1 MTRMLVTTKYVLE
14 NFKKIIQKIILLF
27 LLFLHRII
35 RMIMF
40 SLTNIVLPRTS
51 QKLSISFPI
60 FYCLVFFIPWFEFVF
75 CNVILTSSVKKKR
88 LRYRLRDVPENAS
101 NVIGHDK
108 YLSKITPTHL

>member
-75 CNVILTSSVKKKR
+75 CNVILTSSVKKKGLGTAYAMFPR
-88 LRYRLRDVPENAS
+88 
-101 NVIGHDK
+101 
-108 YLSKITPTHL
+108 TPLMLLGTTNTFPR